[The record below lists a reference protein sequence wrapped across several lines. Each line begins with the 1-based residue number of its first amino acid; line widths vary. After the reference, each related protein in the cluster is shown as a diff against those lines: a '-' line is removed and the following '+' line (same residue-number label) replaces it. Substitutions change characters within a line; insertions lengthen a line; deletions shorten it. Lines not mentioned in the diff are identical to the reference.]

1 MAVATLG
8 PEGQMIE
15 RLRKLDCAEYNFAQ
29 IATGIVGKTRLAQA
43 FKDSTK
49 SFDRAT
55 AAKLIEKLEQME
67 ELQASVA
74 PVPIAWERIEEVRS
88 ALAIR
93 FANQLEIEKGNTE
106 LQSAAEWATR
116 RVTA

>member
-1 MAVATLG
+1 MAVATLS

-15 RLRKLDCAEYNFAQ
+15 RLRKLNCAEVNFAH

-49 SFDRAT
+49 AFDRAT
-55 AAKLIEKLEQME
+55 ADKLNQRLCHME
-67 ELQASVA
+67 ELQAAIS
-74 PVPIAWERIEEVRS
+74 PIPIAWERIEEVRS

-93 FANQLEIEKGNTE
+93 LANQIEIEKGNTE